1 MPLSMLG
8 VGSVRRINA
17 VHGDDAVKKH
27 LGELGFVEGA
37 EVEVISETG
46 GSLIVGLYG
55 SRLALNR
62 DLARRILV

>member
-8 VGSVRRINA
+8 VGSVRRISA

-27 LGELGFVEGA
+27 LEELGFVEGA